1 MADEPTTYELF
12 RAATYSASHLEMRD
26 AYTPD
31 DPDWQDWREGRR
43 FDPAERWKDWFDLI
57 RETVTRGVQ
66 VRRIRVVSE
75 PITDYTRY
83 EYDVTSDHNIAAGEL
98 VRWLPRRN
106 AIRLLVPT
114 VDFWVFDR
122 STVVFNHFDGPGN
135 WVTEERRD
143 DHALAAQC
151 ATAFDAAWEIAT
163 PHQQYCPK

>member
-66 VRRIRVVSE
+66 VGAHSGRFRTDHGLHALRV
-75 PITDYTRY
+75 
-83 EYDVTSDHNIAAGEL
+83 
-98 VRWLPRRN
+98 
-106 AIRLLVPT
+106 
-114 VDFWVFDR
+114 
-122 STVVFNHFDGPGN
+122 
-135 WVTEERRD
+135 RRD
-143 DHALAAQC
+143 QRS
-151 ATAFDAAWEIAT
+151 
-163 PHQQYCPK
+163 QYRCG